1 MLFCVSSKIFSR
13 DSFGGSVKFLYYFYF
28 QMSKSVLQRMSASKR
43 NQEADLVV
51 QSIDLDLELE
61 SKSYQQPPLNLTT
74 DVTATTTTTASSGA
88 TKDLKTVPESSVKM
102 PPLLES
108 THIDN
113 SLHAATD
120 HNGRGFD
127 KHSRIDL
134 GNDKDSPLNSPPN
147 TQRLPRVGNK
157 SQRLQLETSLYR
169 DWETSDRVLSRL
181 EERIQQFASS
191 LAASQQPPPQQAP
204 QHGQHSKQH
213 KQQQKQQ
220 QQQHE
225 QQYVHKLKRFER
237 SVSINTIVKCS
248 FNNVYVFLLL
258 FSCMQ

>member
-1 MLFCVSSKIFSR
+1 MSR
-13 DSFGGSVKFLYYFYF
+13 
-28 QMSKSVLQRMSASKR
+28 SVLQRMSASKR
-43 NQEADLVV
+43 NQEADLVM
-51 QSIDLDLELE
+51 QSVDLELE
-61 SKSYQQPPLNLTT
+61 SRSYQQPPLHPTT
-74 DVTATTTTTASSGA
+74 DVTATTATTSITSGA
-88 TKDLKTVPESSVKM
+88 TKDLKTAQESSVKM

-108 THIDN
+108 THIDS

-120 HNGRGFD
+120 HNGPGFD

-147 TQRLPRVGNK
+147 TQRLPRVGNR

-204 QHGQHSKQH
+204 QHAQHSKQH
-213 KQQQKQQ
+213 KQQQQQ
-220 QQQHE
+220 QQRE

-237 SVSINTIVKCS
+237 SVSINTIAKCS
-248 FNNVYVFLLL
+248 FNNLYVFFYCYLV
-258 FSCMQ
+258 